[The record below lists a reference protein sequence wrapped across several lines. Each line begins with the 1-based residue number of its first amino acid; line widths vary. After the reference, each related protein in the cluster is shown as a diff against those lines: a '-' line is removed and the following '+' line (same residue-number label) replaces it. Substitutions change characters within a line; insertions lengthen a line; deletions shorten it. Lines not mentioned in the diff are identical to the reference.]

1 MREREREKERE
12 RKRERD
18 LKIPGLNGKREVSRL
33 EQKNNMES
41 VPSLKF
47 EEEPVR
53 YLMLLALLA
62 KHTPT
67 LTLSLYY
74 TSTYWTSSAFFAYD
88 TLFRTS

>member
-1 MREREREKERE
+1 
-12 RKRERD
+12 
-18 LKIPGLNGKREVSRL
+18 
-33 EQKNNMES
+33 MES